1 MKPKN
6 YKTHDALIA
15 SYLEAFKLANPQ
27 VDLPQ
32 VRAERGYIRI
42 GEFNTRCTA
51 ARVEEMRK
59 GLLERAA
66 KDKGRRDHGPTHELD
81 NLYESRVVGCGGTWI
96 GECSCGVNVK
106 AISEEMARIRFK
118 EHLAE
123 ENRTALKT
131 EEDR

>member
-27 VDLPQ
+27 VDPPQ
-32 VRAERGYIRI
+32 VWAEKGYIRI
-42 GEFNTRCTA
+42 GEYNMRYTA
-51 ARVEEMRK
+51 AHVEEMRK

-66 KDKGRRDHGPTHELD
+66 KAKGIRDHGPTHELG

-96 GECSCGVNVK
+96 GECSCGENVK

-118 EHLAE
+118 EHVAE
-123 ENRTALKT
+123 ESRL
-131 EEDR
+131 